1 MARPTKTYTQEQIDE
16 VMALHASG
24 MGQRAIAAQT
34 GIGLRKV
41 QELVQAA
48 PKPMGQYEQTVEEVF
63 ALATREQGIKDYEFR
78 DILHRTYGTTWNGIT
93 GAYEAA
99 YDDNVMTRVRRAV
112 RTKAAEFDC
121 NALFVPDWVNTK
133 DATAS
138 QRALDEIALQV
149 QGYADALLQELF
161 VEVHGEEEPEAL
173 AKQMYSA
180 RRYVI
185 KMALGAIGGEPVQV
199 MHERCEAICGL
210 LDGTPDDALPI
221 MPKQPQGAVQ
231 LVPEPSDDSAFLDY
245 VETPAFKSI
254 PVGTAKAY

>member
-1 MARPTKTYTQEQIDE
+1 MARPAKTYTQEQIDE

-41 QELVQAA
+41 QELVQTA
-48 PKPMGQYEQTVEEVF
+48 PKPKGQFEQTVDEVF
-63 ALATREQGIKDYEFR
+63 ALATREQGIKDHEFR
-78 DILHRTYGTTWNGIT
+78 EVLHRIYGTTWNGVT
-93 GAYEAA
+93 GAYEQA
-99 YDDNVMTRVRRAV
+99 YDDNVMTRVRKTV
-112 RTKAAEFDC
+112 RGKAAEFDC
-121 NALFVPDWVNTK
+121 NAIFVPDWVNTK

-149 QGYADALLQELF
+149 QGYADGLIQETF
-161 VEVHGEEEPEAL
+161 VQVHGEEEPDAL
-173 AKQMYSA
+173 AKQMFAA

-210 LDGTPDDALPI
+210 LDGTPDLPVPYI
-221 MPKQPQGAVQ
+221 PKQPEGALQ
-231 LVPEPSDDSAFLDY
+231 LIPEPTGNDPFLDY
-245 VETPAFKSI
+245 VEAQGWLKE
-254 PVGTAKAY
+254 K